1 MSASSRLN
9 ECDAATIII
18 NASLDL
24 LLLLLFFFLHE
35 PSTLHSHKDPHLFS
49 FQGSLLGYLLVLC
62 MLVYN
67 MVLLYVCIETIM
79 IF

>member
-24 LLLLLFFFLHE
+24 LLLLLFFLHE
-35 PSTLHSHKDPHLFS
+35 PSTLLSHKDPHLFS